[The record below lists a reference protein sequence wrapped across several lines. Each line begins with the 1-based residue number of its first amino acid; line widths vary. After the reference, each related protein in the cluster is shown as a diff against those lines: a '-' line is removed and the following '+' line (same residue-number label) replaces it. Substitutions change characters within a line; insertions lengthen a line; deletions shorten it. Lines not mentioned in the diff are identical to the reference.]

1 MLQANFWLD
10 KYKAQKIIKEKK
22 FQEDLIKS
30 YNLSVKECNEISDL
44 FNLAVEENNKLIIN
58 ESLKNLEQL
67 RLKAKK
73 NEIKCFLSNES
84 DSLDCYIE
92 IHAGAGGTE
101 SQDWAEMLRRM
112 YMKWSLNREFKSQI
126 INEHKGD
133 EAGIKSSTIKIEG
146 EYVFGWLKSE
156 SGIHRLVRI
165 SPFDSGARRH
175 TSFASV
181 WIYPVVDENID
192 IEIIE
197 KDLRI
202 DTYRSSGAGGQ
213 HVNTTDSAVR
223 ITHLPTKIVVQCQNE
238 RSQHKN
244 KETCMNMLRAR
255 LYNYQLKKIEDKTK
269 NEENAKSDIG
279 WGHQIRSYILHP
291 YRLVKD
297 NRTNYESTNPDK
309 VLEGAIDEFLESS
322 LYKN

>member
-1 MLQANFWLD
+1 MALEEKNQSVVNEV
-10 KYKAQKIIKEKK
+10 IENIKKLK
-22 FQEDLIKS
+22 DLAKT
-30 YNLSVKECNEISDL
+30 NET
-44 FNLAVEENNKLIIN
+44 
-58 ESLKNLEQL
+58 
-67 RLKAKK
+67 
-73 NEIKCFLSNES
+73 KCFLSKEN
-84 DSLDCYIE
+84 DGLNCYVE

-112 YMKWSLNREFKSQI
+112 YLKWAANKNFKSQLI
-126 INEHKGD
+126 SEHKGD

-146 EYVFGWLKSE
+146 HYTYGWLKSE

-181 WIYPVVDENID
+181 WIYPVVNENID

-223 ITHLPTKIVVQCQNE
+223 ITHIPSKIVVQCQNE

-244 KETCMNMLRAR
+244 KETCMNMLKAR
-255 LYNYQLKKIEDKTK
+255 LYDFMVKKKEQENK
-269 NEENAKSDIG
+269 NMESSKAEIG
-279 WGHQIRSYILHP
+279 WGHQIRSYVLHP
-291 YRLVKD
+291 YRLIKD
-297 NRTNYESTNPDK
+297 NRTNFESSNPDK
-309 VLEGAIDEFLESS
+309 VLNGEIDDFLESS
-322 LYKN
+322 LYKIK

>member
-1 MLQANFWLD
+1 MSD
-10 KYKAQKIIKEKK
+10 IY
-22 FQEDLIKS
+22 DL
-30 YNLSVKECNEISDL
+30 
-44 FNLAVEENNKLIIN
+44 ATAENNKIIITETLQNIIN
-58 ESLKNLEQL
+58 LKL
-67 RLKAKK
+67 RTKK

-84 DSLDCYIE
+84 DVLDCYVE

-101 SQDWAEMLRRM
+101 SQDWAEMLKRM
-112 YMKWSLNREFKSQI
+112 YLKWAQSKNYK
-126 INEHKGD
+126 INLISEHKGD
-133 EAGIKSSTIKIEG
+133 EAGIKSATFKIEG
-146 EYVFGWLKSE
+146 DYLYGWLKSE

-181 WIYPVVDENID
+181 WVYPIIDESIGID
-192 IEIIE
+192 IKD

-223 ITHLPTKIVVQCQNE
+223 VTHLPTKIVVQCQNE

-244 KETCMNMLRAR
+244 KETCMKMLKAR
-255 LYNYQLKKIEDKTK
+255 LYDYEMKKKEKEAKNLESSKT
-269 NEENAKSDIG
+269 DIG

-297 NRTNYESTNPDK
+297 NRTNFESSAPDK
-309 VLEGAIDEFLESS
+309 VLNGDIDDFLESS
-322 LYKN
+322 LFK